1 MLGAI
6 YSGIYQYTQ
15 KFDMP
20 FTCSTGNCT
29 WETPFTTLAICS
41 SCFDITSSLNKSSCG
56 TERMTSSASSSGFE
70 EVAYCNYTLPNGLSL
85 DGNPSHDMTFITL
98 SGNRSDSVFA
108 RDASTLSVMSAIQAE
123 WLSLDNPNVSGFKPN
138 PRATEC
144 HLNYCLQKLNT
155 TVTKGVI
162 EEDVVDTYRTIVVSD
177 YVDDNSVNYVPPKT
191 FTGAA
196 QSPDPQT
203 DYYQGSAILAMRKW
217 FAAFWHGSLTY
228 AHDTRVIGSD
238 IASMTERLTITEF
251 QHMFGSIAKSMT
263 IAVRTIPR
271 ESNEDPRAATESQA
285 LQDVPHVHV
294 RWAWIALPAIL
305 VVLAFILLVSTA
317 IDTEREGALLWKGSS
332 LAPFCHP
339 LARDARDAVVDITSP
354 REMLKVAEKLPVKF
368 EKIDDGG
375 YRLAPPPRTN
385 TV

>member
-6 YSGIYQYTQ
+6 YSGVYQYTQ
-15 KFDMP
+15 DFDMP
-20 FTCSTGNCT
+20 FSCSTGNCT
-29 WETPFTTLAICS
+29 WEKPFTTLAICS
-41 SCFDITSSLNKSSCG
+41 SCFDVTSSLNESSCG
-56 TERMTSSASSSGFE
+56 TQSMPSSASSGFE
-70 EVAYCNYTLPNGLSL
+70 EVSYCNLTLPNGLSL
-85 DGNPSHDMTFITL
+85 DANPSHDKTTITL
-98 SGNRSDSVFA
+98 SGNRSDSVYA
-108 RDASTLSVMSAIQAE
+108 KDASTLSVMSVIQAE
-123 WLSLDNPNVSGFKPN
+123 WVPSDNPNVSAFKPK
-138 PRATEC
+138 PKATEC

-162 EEDVVDTYRTIVVSD
+162 KEDVLDTYRTIVVTD
-177 YVDDNSVNYVPPKT
+177 YVDDNSVTYVPPKT
-191 FTGAA
+191 FTGAEH
-196 QSPDPQT
+196 SPDPQF
-203 DYYQGSAILAMRKW
+203 DYYQGSVILPMRQW
-217 FAAFWHGSLTY
+217 FAAFWRGSLTY
-228 AHDTRVIGSD
+228 AEETRVIGSD
-238 IASMTERLTITEF
+238 VAAMTEMLTINEF
-251 QHMFGSIAKSMT
+251 QHMFSSIAKSMT
-263 IAVRTIPR
+263 NAIRTIPR
-271 ESNEDPRAATESQA
+271 LDNPDPRAPTQSLA
-285 LQDVPHVHV
+285 LQDVPHVAV
-294 RWAWIALPAIL
+294 RWPWIILPAIL